1 MTADATRETG
11 DARAARAAR
20 AARLKAALRD
30 NLRRRKLQARGR
42 AAAAGPEDE
51 ARLNEAAV
59 PPEAGDPAGRD

>member
-1 MTADATRETG
+1 MG
-11 DARAARAAR
+11 SP
-20 AARLKAALRD
+20 RLQLASSPAKP
-30 NLRRRKLQARGR
+30 KSSQSG